1 MFVPLLFYHALKPL
15 TNFLSQDDFFVGIGD
30 INSAFLPK
38 VELLAPAVPSPS
50 LGESFFRQDLHKF
63 VLTGPASQAA
73 LTSCF

>member
-1 MFVPLLFYHALKPL
+1 MIVQTFGSGVQTLSKSSHVRVVVLSSLKTHL

-50 LGESFFRQDLHKF
+50 LGESFFR
-63 VLTGPASQAA
+63 
-73 LTSCF
+73 